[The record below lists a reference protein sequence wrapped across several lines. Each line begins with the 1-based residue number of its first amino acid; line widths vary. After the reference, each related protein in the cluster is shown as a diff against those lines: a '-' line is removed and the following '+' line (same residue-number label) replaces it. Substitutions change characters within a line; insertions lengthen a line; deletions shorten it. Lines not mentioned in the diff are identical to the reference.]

1 MARDEIRDGGN
12 RLVGWR
18 QQQGDRIVG
27 YDGLGRI
34 KGSYE
39 PRLNMTKDHL
49 GRLVSR
55 SDTLI
60 ALIMARS

>member
-1 MARDEIRDGGN
+1 MARLEFRDSRN

-18 QQQGDRIVG
+18 QQQGDHDVG

-39 PRLNMTKDHL
+39 PRTGVTKDTV
-49 GRLVSR
+49 GRIVSR
-55 SDTLI
+55 SDTLV
-60 ALIMARS
+60 ALILAP